1 MVLILRWVWCY
12 QPESGKMN
20 DWAIREVSWI
30 LYKFVKF
37 NLRICQIQSGNL
49 SNSIWEFVKFN
60 LRSCQIQLGNLS
72 NSICEFVKFNL
83 GICQIQF
90 EMANSMVFTFNP
102 QAYLLLRER
111 EKAGVE
117 PISKVLIF
125 STFAAE
131 SQFFITGS
139 HWPCKAFGQSA
150 FWRGV
155 EGGGGGDQHLSDGQ
169 QTQDGQ
175 LKKVWQYIA
184 DIAPSQHFKWFH
196 DAKWGKRSARDIHA
210 EI

>member
-1 MVLILRWVWCY
+1 
-12 QPESGKMN
+12 
-20 DWAIREVSWI
+20 
-30 LYKFVKF
+30 
-37 NLRICQIQSGNL
+37 
-49 SNSIWEFVKFN
+49 
-60 LRSCQIQLGNLS
+60 
-72 NSICEFVKFNL
+72 
-83 GICQIQF
+83 
-90 EMANSMVFTFNP
+90 MVFTFNP

-139 HWPCKAFGQSA
+139 HWPCEAFGQSA

-184 DIAPSQHFKWFH
+184 EPAFWMVSWCEVKAAFSKRYSCRNIVGSEEYDFSDISRCDPSIARTLPYWRRTHWWRRGGMSSSSNAGKFFFLVKNLWTVENVHFCTLNNGLLFTSVH
-196 DAKWGKRSARDIHA
+196 TV
-210 EI
+210 